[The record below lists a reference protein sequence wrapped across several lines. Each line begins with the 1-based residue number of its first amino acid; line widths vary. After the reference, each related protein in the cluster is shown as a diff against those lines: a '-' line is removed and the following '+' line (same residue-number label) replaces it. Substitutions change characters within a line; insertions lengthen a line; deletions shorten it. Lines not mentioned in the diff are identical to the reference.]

1 MVAIAVATHQGVG
14 ATVVAIVTLTT
25 TTTTP
30 TLMLM
35 LMQTTVKMQ
44 ETGKTT
50 SGPGLELTK
59 VRICRICSK
68 NNKTGPRCSTK
79 LGRLGG

>member
-1 MVAIAVATHQGVG
+1 
-14 ATVVAIVTLTT
+14 VVANVTLTIII
-25 TTTTP
+25 TTP

-35 LMQTTVKMQ
+35 QMLMTAKMQ
-44 ETGKTT
+44 EMGKTT

-68 NNKTGPRCSTK
+68 NNKTGPRGSTK
-79 LGRLGG
+79 LGRLCG

>member
-1 MVAIAVATHQGVG
+1 MVAIAVAAHQGVG
-14 ATVVAIVTLTT
+14 ATVVANVTLTII
-25 TTTTP
+25 TTTP

-35 LMQTTVKMQ
+35 QTTAKMQ

-68 NNKTGPRCSTK
+68 NNKTGPRGSTK